1 MLCNGEIWRVMGDL
15 LNEDKEDKMPSGV
28 RLKRI
33 NDRIK
38 QVLSLTLQGKMEDP
52 RLNGVFVTE
61 VNVDRELDYANIYIS
76 AVEGQSRAKEAIEAL
91 NHARGFLKYELSNE
105 IDLRVMPK
113 LRFYWDPTPEKADR
127 IDTLL
132 MQIRTADQEAL
143 DKEFDDQA
151 DEEFDDVG

>member
-1 MLCNGEIWRVMGDL
+1 MSDL

-143 DKEFDDQA
+143 DKEIDDQG
-151 DEEFDDVG
+151 DEEFDDVA

>member
-1 MLCNGEIWRVMGDL
+1 MLCNGEIWRVMSDL

-143 DKEFDDQA
+143 DKEIDDQA
-151 DEEFDDVG
+151 DEEFDDVA

>member
-1 MLCNGEIWRVMGDL
+1 
-15 LNEDKEDKMPSGV
+15 MPSGV

-38 QVLSLTLQGKMEDP
+38 QILSLTLQGKIEDP
-52 RLNGVFVTE
+52 RLNGIFITE
-61 VNVDRELDYANIYIS
+61 VNVDRELDYANIYVS

-132 MQIRTADQEAL
+132 LQIRSTEEDSLDQDYDAE
-143 DKEFDDQA
+143 D
-151 DEEFDDVG
+151 DEEIDDIS

>member
-1 MLCNGEIWRVMGDL
+1 
-15 LNEDKEDKMPSGV
+15 MPSGV

-38 QVLSLTLQGKMEDP
+38 QILSLTLQGKIEDP
-52 RLNGVFVTE
+52 RLNGIFITE
-61 VNVDRELDYANIYIS
+61 VNVDRELDYANIYVS

-132 MQIRTADQEAL
+132 LQIRSTEEDILDQDCDAE
-143 DKEFDDQA
+143 D
-151 DEEFDDVG
+151 DEEIDDIS

>member
-1 MLCNGEIWRVMGDL
+1 MSDL

>member
-1 MLCNGEIWRVMGDL
+1 
-15 LNEDKEDKMPSGV
+15 MPSGV

-38 QVLSLTLQGKMEDP
+38 QILSLTLQGKIEDP
-52 RLNGVFVTE
+52 RLNGIFITE
-61 VNVDRELDYANIYIS
+61 VNVDRELDYANIYVS

-132 MQIRTADQEAL
+132 LQIRSTEEDSLDQ
-143 DKEFDDQA
+143 DFDA
-151 DEEFDDVG
+151 EDEEEIDDIS

>member
-1 MLCNGEIWRVMGDL
+1 
-15 LNEDKEDKMPSGV
+15 
-28 RLKRI
+28 
-33 NDRIK
+33 
-38 QVLSLTLQGKMEDP
+38 MEDP

-151 DEEFDDVG
+151 DEEFDDVA

>member
-1 MLCNGEIWRVMGDL
+1 
-15 LNEDKEDKMPSGV
+15 MPSGV

-38 QVLSLTLQGKMEDP
+38 QILSLTLQGKIEDP
-52 RLNGVFVTE
+52 RLNGIFITE
-61 VNVDRELDYANIYIS
+61 VNVDRELDYANIYVS

-132 MQIRTADQEAL
+132 LQIRSTEEDSLDQDYDAE
-143 DKEFDDQA
+143 D
-151 DEEFDDVG
+151 DEEIDDIG

>member
-1 MLCNGEIWRVMGDL
+1 MGDL

-151 DEEFDDVG
+151 DEEFDDVA

>member
-1 MLCNGEIWRVMGDL
+1 MLCNGEIWRVMSDL

-151 DEEFDDVG
+151 DEEFDDVA

>member
-1 MLCNGEIWRVMGDL
+1 MLCNGEIWRVMSDL

-132 MQIRTADQEAL
+132 MQIRTGDQEAL
-143 DKEFDDQA
+143 DKEIDDQG

>member
-1 MLCNGEIWRVMGDL
+1 MLCNGEIWRVMSDL

>member
-1 MLCNGEIWRVMGDL
+1 
-15 LNEDKEDKMPSGV
+15 MPSGV

-38 QVLSLTLQGKMEDP
+38 QILSLTLQGKIEDP
-52 RLNGVFVTE
+52 RLNGIFITE
-61 VNVDRELDYANIYIS
+61 VNVDRELDYANIYVS

-132 MQIRTADQEAL
+132 LQIRSTEEDILDQ
-143 DKEFDDQA
+143 DFDAED
-151 DEEFDDVG
+151 DEEIDDIS

>member
-1 MLCNGEIWRVMGDL
+1 MLCNGEIWRVMSDL

-143 DKEFDDQA
+143 DKEIDDQG

>member
-1 MLCNGEIWRVMGDL
+1 MSDL

-143 DKEFDDQA
+143 DKEIDDQG

>member
-1 MLCNGEIWRVMGDL
+1 MSDL

-151 DEEFDDVG
+151 DEEFDDVA

>member
-1 MLCNGEIWRVMGDL
+1 MGDL

>member
-1 MLCNGEIWRVMGDL
+1 
-15 LNEDKEDKMPSGV
+15 MPSGV

-38 QVLSLTLQGKMEDP
+38 QILSLTLQGKIEDP
-52 RLNGVFVTE
+52 RLNGIFITE
-61 VNVDRELDYANIYIS
+61 VNVDRELDYANIYVS

-132 MQIRTADQEAL
+132 LQIRSTEEDSLDQDYDSE
-143 DKEFDDQA
+143 D
-151 DEEFDDVG
+151 DEEIDDIG

>member
-1 MLCNGEIWRVMGDL
+1 
-15 LNEDKEDKMPSGV
+15 MPSGV

-38 QVLSLTLQGKMEDP
+38 QILSLTLQGKIEDP
-52 RLNGVFVTE
+52 RLNGIFITE
-61 VNVDRELDYANIYIS
+61 VNVDRELDYANIYVS

-127 IDTLL
+127 IDTLIL
-132 MQIRTADQEAL
+132 QIRSTEEDSLDQDYDAE
-143 DKEFDDQA
+143 D
-151 DEEFDDVG
+151 DEEIDDIG

>member
-1 MLCNGEIWRVMGDL
+1 MGDL

-143 DKEFDDQA
+143 DKEIDDQG

>member
-1 MLCNGEIWRVMGDL
+1 
-15 LNEDKEDKMPSGV
+15 MPSGV

-151 DEEFDDVG
+151 DEEFDDVA